1 MSSCTPDF
9 TADLPRALAAPA
21 RGMVPSAGTG
31 AMTHDTVR
39 ARGAATT
46 QQQENGMLDMSAQSL
61 TTPMPGAADSQS
73 HAIGDGVTDAD
84 RPAASGWRTLRNG
97 RCFVYVLPCRESDTI
112 KVGYARDPLVRLHAL
127 HARYFEFFDLDRAL
141 LVETD
146 YVRDAREIERR
157 LKQALADD
165 AVTAPLSV
173 REAAG
178 GRTEWFGGAWSRA
191 VALSERICEED
202 GYLLHPQLSA
212 WLRVRWFRDA
222 ALYDWSQQALR
233 QIEFLSFN
241 GAPDTAQKLHREL
254 KNALDACDA
263 VGLRLEGKVPGAVL
277 AWYRSGARA
286 FG

>member
-1 MSSCTPDF
+1 
-9 TADLPRALAAPA
+9 
-21 RGMVPSAGTG
+21 
-31 AMTHDTVR
+31 
-39 ARGAATT
+39 
-46 QQQENGMLDMSAQSL
+46 MLDMSAEPFIAPAL
-61 TTPMPGAADSQS
+61 DAAADPHL
-73 HAIGDGVTDAD
+73 HAIADGPADAD
-84 RPAASGWRTLRNG
+84 QPAASGWRTLRSG

-112 KVGYARDPLVRLHAL
+112 KVGFARDPLVRLHAL
-127 HARYFEFFDLDRAL
+127 HTRYFEFFDLDRAL

-146 YVRDAREIERR
+146 YVRDARAIERR

-191 VALSERICEED
+191 VALAERICEED
-202 GYLLHPQLSA
+202 GHLLHPQLSA

-241 GAPDTAQKLHREL
+241 GAPDTAQKLRREL

-277 AWYRSGARA
+277 AWYRGGARA
-286 FG
+286 LA